1 MKVLFRLIG
10 VLMAFILFICIQVTH
25 VQAQRPNLLKKEYQ
39 KMDTK
44 KSEKLVKR
52 YFDRKI
58 KYQRKVHTFAVD
70 VKTTV
75 EDFFPLLCPSR
86 EADWIPSWDCDLI
99 YTSDGYA
106 EDKCVFTT
114 EASNA
119 VGEGIWTFTEF
130 RQNEFIAFVRFQK
143 DMLTHCKITVSDNQD
158 GTITATWNVTQTALS
173 EEGNRIISNL
183 PEKSSHSTGLEKML
197 THYLQN
203 KKGLLHKLH

>member
-1 MKVLFRLIG
+1 MKVYFWLIG
-10 VLMAFILFICIQVTH
+10 VLMVFIFVICIQ
-25 VQAQRPNLLKKEYQ
+25 AKSPNLIKKEHQ

-44 KSEKLVKR
+44 KSEKLVKS

-58 KYQRKVHTFAVD
+58 KYNRKVHKFAVD

-86 EADWIPSWDCDLI
+86 EADWIPGWDCDLI

-114 EASNA
+114 DASNS

-130 RQNEFIAFVRFQK
+130 KKNEFIAFVRFQE
-143 DMLTHCKITVSDNQD
+143 DILTHCKITVSNNQD
-158 GTITATWNVTQTALS
+158 GTINATWNVTQTALS

-183 PEKSSHSTGLEKML
+183 TEKSSHSAGLEKML
-197 THYLQN
+197 TNYLQN
-203 KKGLLHKLH
+203 KKGFLHKLH

>member
-1 MKVLFRLIG
+1 
-10 VLMAFILFICIQVTH
+10 
-25 VQAQRPNLLKKEYQ
+25 
-39 KMDTK
+39 MDTK
-44 KSEKLVKR
+44 KSDKLVKK

-58 KYQRKVHTFAVD
+58 KHQRKVYTFAVD

-86 EADWIPSWDCDLI
+86 EADWIPGWDCDLI
-99 YTSDGYA
+99 YTSNGYA

-114 EASNA
+114 DSSNA

-130 RQNEFIAFVRFQK
+130 KQNEYIAFVRFQK
-143 DMLTHCKITVSDNQD
+143 DMLTHCKITVLDKQD

-183 PEKSSHSTGLEKML
+183 PDISIHSTGLEKML
-197 THYLQN
+197 IHYLQN
-203 KKGLLHKLH
+203 KKGLLHKQHK

>member
-1 MKVLFRLIG
+1 
-10 VLMAFILFICIQVTH
+10 MAFILFICVQVIH
-25 VQAQRPNLLKKEYQ
+25 VQAKRLNLIKKKYQ

-52 YFDRKI
+52 YFDQKI

-86 EADWIPSWDCDLI
+86 EADWIPGWDCDLI

-114 EASNA
+114 DAASA
-119 VGEGIWTFTEF
+119 DFW
-130 RQNEFIAFVRFQK
+130 
-143 DMLTHCKITVSDNQD
+143 S
-158 GTITATWNVTQTALS
+158 
-173 EEGNRIISNL
+173 
-183 PEKSSHSTGLEKML
+183 
-197 THYLQN
+197 
-203 KKGLLHKLH
+203 

>member
-1 MKVLFRLIG
+1 MKVYFWLIG
-10 VLMAFILFICIQVTH
+10 VLMVFIFVICIQ
-25 VQAQRPNLLKKEYQ
+25 AKRPNLIKKENQ

-44 KSEKLVKR
+44 KSEKLVKS

-58 KYQRKVHTFAVD
+58 KYNRKVHTFAVD

-86 EADWIPSWDCDLI
+86 EADWIPGWDCDLI

-114 EASNA
+114 DASNS

-130 RQNEFIAFVRFQK
+130 KQNEFIAFVRFQE
-143 DMLTHCKITVSDNQD
+143 DILTHCKITVSDNQD

-173 EEGNRIISNL
+173 EEGNRIINNL
-183 PEKSSHSTGLEKML
+183 TEKSSHSAGLEKML
-197 THYLQN
+197 TYYLQN
-203 KKGLLHKLH
+203 KKGFLHKLH